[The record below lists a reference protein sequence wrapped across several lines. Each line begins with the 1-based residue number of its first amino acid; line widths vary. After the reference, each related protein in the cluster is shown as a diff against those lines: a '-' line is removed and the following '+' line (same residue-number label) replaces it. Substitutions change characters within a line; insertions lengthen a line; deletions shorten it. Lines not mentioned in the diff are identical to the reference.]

1 MSATP
6 AASAVSIEKEHCLLC
21 NEVISTE
28 AYDDV
33 KKGGLNKLKKL
44 SEQWAKVEDIFCCDK
59 PYKEFRYAHSCIE
72 VIIIITP
79 VFLLKVFPIKFCLK

>member
-6 AASAVSIEKEHCLLC
+6 ATSAVSIEKEHCLLC

-33 KKGGLNKLKKL
+33 KKEVLNELKKL
-44 SEQWAKVEDIFCCDK
+44 SERLAKVEDIFCCDK